1 MKHRTGGDFNT
12 GGFLSEP
19 GTYHLCVTDATENP
33 TNKSGGLID
42 NAAFRV
48 SCEVLSG
55 TVAGQEHK
63 TIDILFF
70 HPKATDKN
78 EGAFARKKIDRFLL
92 AVSLVGD
99 DDKDKDIDID
109 ITKCVGRQFVA
120 KLEQDEENA
129 KFLRVA
135 FADIYHVDDPAV
147 KAVPKNEDALKL
159 MPAALRK
166 IGNQP
171 AAAKPG
177 KAKAMRAA
185 NAAAP
190 AAAAPASATEE
201 WTDL

>member
-19 GTYHLCVTDATENP
+19 GTYHVCVTDATESP
-33 TNKSGGLID
+33 TNKSGALID

-48 SCEVLSG
+48 AVEVLAG

-63 TIDILFF
+63 TQDLLFF

-92 AVSLVGD
+92 AVGLVSD
-99 DDKDKDIDID
+99 EDKDKDLDID
-109 ITKCVGRQFVA
+109 ITKCVGRQFVV
-120 KLEQDEENA
+120 KLEHDEESQ

-135 FADIYHVDDPAV
+135 FADIFHVDDAAV
-147 KAVPKNEDALKL
+147 KAVPKNEDALRL
-159 MPAALRK
+159 IPAAMRR

-171 AAAKPG
+171 VKKEKPAKPQP
-177 KAKAMRAA
+177 ATAA
-185 NAAAP
+185 TAAP
-190 AAAAPASATEE
+190 ATATEE
-201 WTDL
+201 WSDL